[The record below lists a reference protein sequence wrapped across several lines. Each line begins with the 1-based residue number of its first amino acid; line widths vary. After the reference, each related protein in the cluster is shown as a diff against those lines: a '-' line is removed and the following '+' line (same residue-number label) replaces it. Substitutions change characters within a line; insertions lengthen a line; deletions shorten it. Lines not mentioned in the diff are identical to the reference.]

1 LGKSFADIKVTDA
14 GVDTLDFLAAAE
26 GVVELFTDENL
37 LGGTA
42 FLPVKKDLE
51 GNVAKVRARY
61 NAASAKSATLEQLVM
76 NEKTEKKHPATEGL
90 MWLLR
95 GLYFTCKSLQN
106 SQANNVEGDDLSA
119 AFLSGYGDS
128 LKQFHNFFVKGVFG
142 LAMKACPYRSVFY
155 AKLAADPDGP
165 AVSEI
170 KLNDDMDK
178 WLTGLDMIVQRMSVF
193 YDKGSYGKVF

>member
-1 LGKSFADIKVTDA
+1 MCTVID
-14 GVDTLDFLAAAE
+14 
-26 GVVELFTDENL
+26 L

-51 GNVAKVRARY
+51 GNVAVRESIFLQPIILYILFGHANQKVRARY

-106 SQANNVEGDDLSA
+106 SQANNAKGDDLSA

-142 LAMKACPYRSVFY
+142 VCLCLLF
-155 AKLAADPDGP
+155 
-165 AVSEI
+165 
-170 KLNDDMDK
+170 LN
-178 WLTGLDMIVQRMSVF
+178 IH
-193 YDKGSYGKVF
+193 